1 MAKIGFIVRV
11 RGKGKDYFYL
21 RKSIRDKND
30 LIRKENIFSFG
41 HREKAIK
48 RLQDWQSGEVKM
60 PKELINLGYDLEDL
74 RDWLEQIN
82 SK

>member
-1 MAKIGFIVRV
+1 MNKIGFIVKV
-11 RGKGKDYFYL
+11 KAKGKDYFYL

-48 RLQDWQSGEVKM
+48 RLQDWQTNEAQM
-60 PKELINLGYDLEDL
+60 PTELINLGYDLEDV